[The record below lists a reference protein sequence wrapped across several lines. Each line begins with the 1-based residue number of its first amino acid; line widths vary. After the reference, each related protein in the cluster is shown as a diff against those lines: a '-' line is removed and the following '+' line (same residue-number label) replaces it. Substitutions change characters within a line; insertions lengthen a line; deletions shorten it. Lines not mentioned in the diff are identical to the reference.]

1 MLIALVR
8 INNIKINELKFI
20 SSTDLHVTQLLDDD
34 FEIFLFILRQYLR
47 VN

>member
-20 SSTDLHVTQLLDDD
+20 SGTDLTQLLDMMILKY
-34 FEIFLFILRQYLR
+34 FYLFLDNI
-47 VN
+47 

>member
-20 SSTDLHVTQLLDDD
+20 SSTDLTQPLDDE
-34 FEIFLFILRQYLR
+34 FESFLFILRQYLR

>member
-1 MLIALVR
+1 MLIALVG

-20 SSTDLHVTQLLDDD
+20 SSTDLTQLLDDD

>member
-20 SSTDLHVTQLLDDD
+20 SSTDLTQLLDDD
-34 FEIFLFILRQYLR
+34 FKIFLYLFLD
-47 VN
+47 NIWE